1 MKEDAAAKG
10 LPSPDEEK
18 AREDCLRKGI
28 AAPDLASIKDFLW
41 FYVATSKPQIDMTK
55 PTRDSIQTVAEWF
68 FAGFTRVIG
77 TATDDEDRSE
87 MFNVMFPSL

>member
-10 LPSPDEEK
+10 LPSPDEDK

-28 AAPDLASIKDFLW
+28 AAPDLATIKDFLR
-41 FYVATSKPQIDMTK
+41 FYVATSKPQIDTTK
-55 PTRDSIQTVAEWF
+55 PTRDSIQTVAEWL
-68 FAGFTRVIG
+68 FAGFTRVTG
-77 TATDDEDRSE
+77 TTTDNEDRSE